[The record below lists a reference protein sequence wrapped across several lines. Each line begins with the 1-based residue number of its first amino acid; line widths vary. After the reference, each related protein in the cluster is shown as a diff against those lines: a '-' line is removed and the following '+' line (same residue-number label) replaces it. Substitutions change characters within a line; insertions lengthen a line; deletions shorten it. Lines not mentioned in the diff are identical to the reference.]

1 MVQTMAVK
9 ETIFGKIIAREV
21 PADIVY
27 ETDDV
32 LAFRD
37 SNPQAPVHVL
47 VVPKQQF
54 ANIGKIDDALLLGH
68 VMQGC
73 VEVAKSQGLIE
84 SGYRIVI
91 NTGVGAGQTVLHMHA
106 HVLGGRRFEW
116 PPG

>member
-1 MVQTMAVK
+1 MAVK
-9 ETIFGKIIAREV
+9 DTIFGKIIRREV
-21 PADIVY
+21 AADIVY

-32 LAFRD
+32 IAFWD
-37 SNPQAPVHVL
+37 TAPQAPVHIL
-47 VVPKQQF
+47 VVPKQHYP
-54 ANIGKIDDALLLGH
+54 NIGKMDDPVVLGH

-91 NTGVGAGQTVLHMHA
+91 NSGVAAGQTVLHMHA
-106 HVLGGRRFEW
+106 HVLGGRRFDW